1 MGRSPCCEKVGLKRG
16 RWTAEE
22 DELLTKYIQ
31 ANGEGSWRSLPKN
44 AAAGESKRRGGRTSR
59 SAMKRHKLALM
70 SLNIC
75 PRSINPNEV
84 SESTPQQN
92 INSGGQKKDDMT
104 KLLLQPEKQDTD
116 DSATESSIRR
126 NVGKLHGSCM
136 NSSASSGQES
146 WVEKE
151 VQQMGPNE
159 WLDSEI
165 KRLSTKILQQQ
176 SSQGGVDLRTTSRE
190 NGSIDHDD
198 GAVQKGAEEKVEER
212 ESSNHGGAASRNS
225 LGFDDHDHHQEDWLH
240 WDFASASA
248 SEIFDHRQYFHDH
261 DHDESIDDDD
271 QWKLLWDDSDKL
283 LLCWLRDDGNGDE
296 AAG

>member
-1 MGRSPCCEKVGLKRG
+1 
-16 RWTAEE
+16 
-22 DELLTKYIQ
+22 
-31 ANGEGSWRSLPKN
+31 
-44 AAAGESKRRGGRTSR
+44 
-59 SAMKRHKLALM
+59 MKRHKLALM
-70 SLNIC
+70 SLNIVS
-75 PRSINPNEV
+75 PKTNNPNEV
-84 SESTPQQN
+84 SKSTPQEN
-92 INSGGQKKDDMT
+92 INSEGVQQNKDDMT
-104 KLLLQPEKQDTD
+104 KLLQPEKQDTD
-116 DSATESSIRR
+116 DDSAKESSIRIR

-136 NSSASSGQES
+136 NSSATSGQES

-151 VQQMGPNE
+151 VHQMGPNE

-176 SSQGGVDLRTTSRE
+176 SSHGGVELIRTTSGE
-190 NGSIDHDD
+190 NLNGTIIDNDD

-212 ESSNHGGAASRNS
+212 DGA
-225 LGFDDHDHHQEDWLH
+225 LGFDDHQEDWLH

-248 SEIFDHRQYFHDH
+248 GEIFDHHKYFHDDH

-283 LLCWLRDDGNGDE
+283 LLCWLRDDGNGNGDE